1 VDLIDLGV
9 RVLKEKPETPL
20 TALELLQA
28 IYRDEAQPLPTRLR
42 AASLA
47 LPFEA
52 PKLSAM
58 VLSSVDP
65 NELARALDRAISRS
79 GKREEMKVI
88 DDVPA
93 GMK

>member
-1 VDLIDLGV
+1 MLAISG
-9 RVLKEKPETPL
+9 REGPGFAYRFHTWEGANL
-20 TALELLQA
+20 TM
-28 IYRDEAQPLPTRLR
+28 RR
-42 AASLA
+42 AVFWHRCYHWCASLA

-65 NELARALDRAISRS
+65 NEFARALDRAISRS

-88 DDVPA
+88 DHIPQE
-93 GMK
+93 

>member
-1 VDLIDLGV
+1 MNEQDFDDV
-9 RVLKEKPETPL
+9 
-20 TALELLQA
+20 TALEFLQT
-28 IYRDEAQPLPTRLR
+28 IYRSPQLPLSVRMR

-65 NELARALDRAISRS
+65 NEFARALDRAIERS
-79 GKREEMKVI
+79 GKRPEMKVI
-88 DDVPA
+88 DYNGD
-93 GMK
+93 GTN

>member
-1 VDLIDLGV
+1 MEEADIDNV
-9 RVLKEKPETPL
+9 
-20 TALELLQA
+20 TALEFLQT
-28 IYRDEAQPLPTRLR
+28 IYRSPQLPLSMRMR

-65 NELARALDRAISRS
+65 NEFARALDRAISRS
-79 GKREEMKVI
+79 GKREELKVI
-88 DDVPA
+88 DHVPQK
-93 GMK
+93 GQ